1 MTDFS
6 DFFPADLS
14 NVDEMPI
21 LPAVNAPR
29 KAKITMDTSHDIVDA
44 IEIETAAAPTWS
56 VIWLHGLGAD
66 GGDFAP
72 IVPALGI
79 PKDQAVRFLFPH
91 APYRRVTCNGGYE
104 MRAWYD
110 ILAMYPDRREI
121 DLPSLEAAIAGVHAL
136 IAREISR
143 GVAVDRIFLAGFSQ
157 GGAVAYAAGL
167 SHAQPLAGIIALS
180 TYLPAVETLAQ
191 RHQPTSLTVPI
202 LVGHGDQDEVVSP
215 ALGQAAHDWL
225 RAKGHDVTW
234 RSFTMAHEVCISEVR
249 WLGAWLR
256 ERMAAIAA

>member
-1 MTDFS
+1 
-6 DFFPADLS
+6 
-14 NVDEMPI
+14 MPI

-29 KAKITMDTSHDIVDA
+29 KAKIIMDIPQNPFEA
-44 IEIETAAAPTWS
+44 IEIETADAPAWS

-121 DLPSLEAAIAGVHAL
+121 DLPSLDEAIAGVHAL

-167 SHAQPLAGIIALS
+167 SHAAPLAGIIALS
-180 TYLPAVETLAQ
+180 TYLPAVETLAL
-191 RHQPTSLTVPI
+191 RHQPASLAVPL
-202 LVGHGDQDEVVSP
+202 LVGHGDEDDVVSP
-215 ALGQAAHDWL
+215 ALGLAAHDWL
-225 RAKGHDVTW
+225 QAKGHDVTW
-234 RSFTMAHEVCISEVR
+234 RTFTMAHEVCISEVR